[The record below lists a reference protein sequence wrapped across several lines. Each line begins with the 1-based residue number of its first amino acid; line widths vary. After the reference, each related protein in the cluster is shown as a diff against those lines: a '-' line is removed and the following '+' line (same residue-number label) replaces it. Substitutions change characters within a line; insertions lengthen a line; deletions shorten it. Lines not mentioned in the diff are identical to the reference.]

1 VKDTNRPV
9 VKDHYTVKADGSDKK
24 KDTITFYFSEAMDR
38 ETATNLSNYIVEE
51 AAGDYEDL
59 KNLNFASIEDVKVKE
74 FAADGK
80 SITFYFPDAGG
91 FANTGEIRVLAIKD
105 LAGNMIQSKVV
116 QKINDVDRVIT
127 IKTIKATATN
137 KIEVYFNSPIAK
149 ADPSAFKVK
158 KSGVAF
164 STFSAFE
171 IKNDEENTEYKV
183 IFTLVNALDSSATT
197 NFTLAGNLNNVI
209 ENIYGEKLDT
219 STLDASIDD
228 AIAPYVKEIAAADGK
243 VVNITLSE
251 KVQASTTDAVFNALI
266 IEDPD
271 GNVISQ
277 ASPTGKLTK
286 IEFIDVIDG
295 SDNVV
300 EPSAGFVKIRLTFA
314 NGQVGKEYKISV
326 ISRSGSIT
334 DYVEPTPL
342 VIKAYEKKAVTIKN

>member
-1 VKDTNRPV
+1 
-9 VKDHYTVKADGSDKK
+9 
-24 KDTITFYFSEAMDR
+24 MDR

-51 AAGDYEDL
+51 TGDTYKDL
-59 KNLNFASIEDVKVKE
+59 KNHNFASIEDVKVKE

-80 SITFYFPDAGG
+80 SITFYFPGAGG
-91 FANTGEIRVLAIKD
+91 FTDEEKIRVLAIKD
-105 LAGNMIQSKVV
+105 LAGNMIQSELV
-116 QKINDVDRVIT
+116 QKIANDDRVIK
-127 IKTIKATATN
+127 INTIKATATN
-137 KIEVYFNSPIAK
+137 KVEVYFNSPIK
-149 ADPSAFKVK
+149 TADPSAFKIQKYDGTEYVDY
-158 KSGVAF
+158 

-171 IKNDEENTEYKV
+171 IKNDESTNPKTYKV

-197 NFTLAGNLNNVI
+197 NFKLAGNVNNAI

-219 STLDASIDD
+219 SSMKTNPEDIVDG
-228 AIAPYVKEIAAADGK
+228 IAPYVKEIAAADGK

-251 KVQASTTDAVFNALI
+251 KVQASTTDEVFNALI

-277 ASPTGKLTK
+277 ANDKLTK
-286 IEFIDVIDG
+286 IEFIGD

-300 EPSAGFVKIRLTFA
+300 GPNVGFVKIKLTFA
-314 NGQVGKEYKISV
+314 DGQVGKEYKISV

-334 DYVEPTPL
+334 DYATPTPL